1 MYVVEKENRAR
12 WKGKWKDDELIN
24 VRKFEQSFNYRII
37 NCQKYFVE
45 NSDTRIKLQG
55 RIAESVIIRREM
67 EYLELKNIT
76 RETELRER
84 MEDFARKSKVRSDK
98 SELDRYFRDR
108 WNARRIAT
116 PRRVG
121 RSAVASRRGTWIAA

>member
-1 MYVVEKENRAR
+1 MRGEKVNGRM
-12 WKGKWKDDELIN
+12 KELIN
-24 VRKFEQSFNYRII
+24 VHKFEQSYRII